1 MLLAEA
7 YGVTGQAET
16 GCRVL
21 TEAQA
26 LVEQSE
32 MRFYEAEL
40 YRLKGELL
48 LTLSSDDR
56 PQAEACF
63 HRALEVAHQQQ
74 ARSLELRA
82 AMSLCRLYRQQGK
95 SDRARQRLADLLG
108 WFTEGLATPL
118 LQEAEALL
126 QALA

>member
-26 LVEQSE
+26 VVEQSGV
-32 MRFYEAEL
+32 RFYEAEL

-48 LTLSSDDR
+48 LTLSSDSR
-56 PQAEACF
+56 SQAEACF

-74 ARSLELRA
+74 ARSQPVKTPEHNFLPRHPPTT
-82 AMSLCRLYRQQGK
+82 QGLTI
-95 SDRARQRLADLLG
+95 A
-108 WFTEGLATPL
+108 FP
-118 LQEAEALL
+118 
-126 QALA
+126 

>member
-1 MLLAEA
+1 M
-7 YGVTGQAET
+7 
-16 GCRVL
+16 
-21 TEAQA
+21 
-26 LVEQSE
+26 VEQSGV
-32 MRFYEAEL
+32 RFYEAEL

-48 LTLSSDDR
+48 LTLSSDDC

-63 HRALEVAHQQQ
+63 HHALEVAHQQQ

-95 SDRARQRLADLLG
+95 CDMARQRLADLLG
-108 WFTEGLATPL
+108 WFTEGLSTPL